1 MKRFLIV
8 CTTVVW
14 MFGCAGACLSQGKP
28 DYLDTSL
35 PTAARVK
42 DLMSRMTLEEE
53 VSQIVVPSAA
63 IDRLG
68 VPEYDWRGEC
78 LHGEYTG
85 DGVTC
90 FPQAIGMGATF
101 DPDLIH
107 QVASA
112 ISDEA
117 VAQHHW
123 LAKQGKSTFRD
134 NFTYWSPNINLYRD
148 PRWGRGQE
156 TYSEDPYLLSVM
168 GVAFVTGLQGNDPK
182 YLKVASAPKHFGVH
196 SGPDEIRTHFC
207 AEVNAHDFWD
217 TYMPAFEA
225 AVKEAKAAGIMAAY
239 SGINGVPCHANRT
252 LLDDVLRKTW
262 GFDGFVV
269 SDGGGV
275 GLLQRGQ
282 HYTRD
287 VEDTAKTALMAGVDL
302 ENQRSTYPSL
312 VKLVKENIVPES
324 RIDEALARLL
334 TVRFRVGLFDPP
346 EMVPYTKLP
355 YSLVG
360 CEKHRQ
366 LALRTARES
375 IVLLKNDGILPLAKG
390 KYGRIAVIGPA
401 ADTPED
407 LYGNYFAGKP
417 KSPVSLLEGI
427 RNAAGNAEVI
437 HAAGCGYT
445 ELLDSGAIPAAVLT
459 PAGEP
464 TGKHGLKAEY
474 FDNTEL
480 KGKPVLTRIDQTI
493 DFDWGERSPFRP
505 PAHQSNPPK
514 AVPADAFSVRW
525 TGKLVPI
532 KSGHYDLTLG
542 SDDGSRLYLDG
553 KLVVDNWRN
562 GAANRGSYQVDLQAG
577 KAYDLRVEYFDSRAK
592 AYIHLSWKN
601 TADRP
606 SDFADAVDAAKQV
619 DLVIATVGLRQN
631 MSSEG
636 RDWNSYA
643 LPGVQQKLLEAL
655 KATGKPLVV
664 VLIGGNPIDLN
675 WEHENA
681 NAVLQTWFP
690 GQEGGTA
697 VADVLFGKYNPSGRL
712 PVTYYKSIEQLP
724 SATSYAMKER
734 TYRYFTG
741 EALYPFGYGLS
752 YTTFKYSG
760 LAIARSRIQTNGSVE
775 VTAKVT
781 NTGRRAGDEVVQ
793 LYVSKDDRPDYAP
806 LRQLRGVRRL
816 SLKPGQTRTVTFKL
830 TPKDFALVNERGDL
844 AVSPGSYTIWVGG
857 RQPEAKSIAQPTT
870 TGILSGKI
878 TLSGKVNY
886 LAKDRPFPSQEA
898 STATVDVGRLP
909 PRRGA

>member
-1 MKRFLIV
+1 MKRFLIL
-8 CTTVVW
+8 
-14 MFGCAGACLSQGKP
+14 CAAMVAIMRCMGPCWCEVKP
-28 DYLDTSL
+28 AYLNTSL
-35 PTAARVK
+35 PIPARVS
-42 DLMSRMTLEEE
+42 DLISRMTLEEK
-53 VSQIVVPSAA
+53 VSQIAVPSAA
-63 IDRLG
+63 VERLG
-68 VPEYDWRGEC
+68 LPEYDWRGEC

-123 LAKQGKSTFRD
+123 LVKQGKSTFRD
-134 NFTYWSPNINLYRD
+134 NFTYWTPNINLYRD

-168 GVAFVTGLQGNDPK
+168 GVAFIKGLQGNDPR
-182 YLKVASAPKHFGVH
+182 YLKVASAPKHFAVH
-196 SGPDEIRTHFC
+196 SGPDEIRMHFR

-225 AVKEAKAAGIMAAY
+225 AIREGKAAGIMAAY

-262 GFDGFVV
+262 GFDGFIV

-275 GLLQRGQ
+275 GLLQHGQ
-282 HYTRD
+282 HYTKD
-287 VEDTAKTALMAGVDL
+287 AADTARTALMAGIDL
-302 ENQRSTYPSL
+302 ENQRSTYPTL
-312 VKLVKENIVPES
+312 VKLVRENVVPES

-334 TVRFRVGLFDPP
+334 TVRFRVGMFDPP

-366 LALRTARES
+366 LALRTAHES
-375 IVLLKNDGILPLAKG
+375 IVLLKNDGILPLAKS
-390 KYGRIAVIGPA
+390 KYRKIAVIGPA
-401 ADTPED
+401 ADSPED

-417 KSPVSLLEGI
+417 RAPVSLLEGI
-427 RNAAGNAEVI
+427 RNAAGAVEVV
-437 HAAGCGYT
+437 HAPGCGYT
-445 ELLDSGAIPAAVLT
+445 ELLDSGPIPSAVLV
-459 PAGEP
+459 PARGP
-464 TGKHGLKAEY
+464 SGKHGLTAEY
-474 FDNTEL
+474 FDNPEL
-480 KGKPVLTRIDQTI
+480 KGTPVLTRADQNI

-505 PAHQSNPPK
+505 PAHQSDAPR
-514 AVPADAFSVRW
+514 AVPADNFSVRW
-525 TGKLVPI
+525 TGKLVPV
-532 KSGHYDLTLG
+532 KSGRYDITLE
-542 SDDGSRLYLDG
+542 SDDGSRLYFDG
-553 KLVVDNWRN
+553 KLVIDNWRN
-562 GAANRGSYQVDLQAG
+562 GAANKGSYQVDLEAG
-577 KAYDLRVEYFDSRAK
+577 KEYDLRVEYFDSRIK
-592 AYIHLSWKN
+592 AHVHLNWKN
-601 TADRP
+601 TSEQSGP
-606 SDFADAVDAAKQV
+606 FSEAVDVAKQA

-643 LPGVQQKLLEAL
+643 LPDVQQKLLQAL
-655 KATGKPLVV
+655 KATGKPLVI
-664 VLIGGNPIDLN
+664 VLIGGNPLDLN
-675 WEHENA
+675 WEHA
-681 NAVLQTWFP
+681 NADALLQSWFP

-724 SATSYAMKER
+724 DATNYAMKER

-752 YTTFKYSG
+752 YTTFKYSS
-760 LAIARSRIQTNGSVE
+760 LAITPSKGTTDGSVS

-781 NTGRRAGDEVVQ
+781 NVGKRAGDEVVQ
-793 LYVSKDDRPDYAP
+793 LYISKDERPDYAP
-806 LRQLRGVRRL
+806 LRQLRGIRRL
-816 SLKPGQTRTVTFKL
+816 SLKPGETGKVTFKL

-857 RQPEAKSIAQPTT
+857 RQPVAKSVAQAVT
-870 TGILSGKI
+870 TGIVSGKV

-886 LAKDRPFPSQEA
+886 LAKDRPFPSREESI
-898 STATVDVGRLP
+898 STGGAGRP
-909 PRRGA
+909 QPHQGG